1 MKKNLIKIT
10 RIEIGFGFAVA
21 GFLVPLIFLLYFFGR
36 YLGEIL
42 WAILTNQALPDNL
55 LFPRSFTDSLLIT
68 AYQWGLISTLF
79 WIAAA
84 ILSSVAWKKIL
95 LLLTSIAMAVYSLF
109 VWVALSHP

>member
-42 WAILTNQALPDNL
+42 WAILM
-55 LFPRSFTDSLLIT
+55 LI
-68 AYQWGLISTLF
+68 
-79 WIAAA
+79 
-84 ILSSVAWKKIL
+84 
-95 LLLTSIAMAVYSLF
+95 SIAMAVYSLF
-109 VWVALSHP
+109 VWAVLSHP